1 MQMRNPT
8 YAVTFYRMLILK
20 KRQSPWNTGSWAF
33 AITFAIT
40 TQRMNVGRSQN
51 FSLSR
56 YLNFFIAV
64 AKFSHPRVWWTMR
77 SELNEGLPWGLVQGR
92 GKHVLNF
99 QDMKRG
105 LRSWQ

>member
-1 MQMRNPT
+1 MRNPT

-20 KRQSPWNTGSWAF
+20 KRQSTWNTGSWAL

-56 YLNFFIAV
+56 YLNFVIAV
-64 AKFSHPRVWWTMR
+64 AKFLHPRVWWTMR
-77 SELNEGLPWGLVQGR
+77 SELKNIWSEFPRHEKGIKELAVQGM
-92 GKHVLNF
+92 G
-99 QDMKRG
+99 
-105 LRSWQ
+105 SEE